1 MLIIVLLN
9 CGNLKLTHMRGKRLG
24 LSVWKMISVCQQC
37 SRQVKMAGQV
47 FWFLVVL
54 SGGY

>member
-1 MLIIVLLN
+1 MIMLLN
-9 CGNLKLTHMRGKRLG
+9 CGNLKLTRMREKGLG

-37 SRQVKMAGQV
+37 SRQVEIAGQV